1 MKIYFSSFKASFKT
15 FFLIG
20 ISFLIFSNTQAA
32 DNKFCLEEDGFIMPI
47 IEQKCN
53 NIISINEFKHL
64 ITLEQKQRSRDL
76 VSFRK
81 LAEKPIKTE
90 KKIVTVEEAK
100 KITNEIIKKNIYEQK
115 RLERL
120 AILKEKKIKKL
131 KKIAKQRIEY
141 KAKSEAQQKIAKEN
155 KFKRD
160 LKLKNKK
167 LAKVE
172 KKLANKR
179 EKEAKLQFRKAK
191 LEKDKIKREAKL
203 QLRRVKLE
211 QDRINKKEQS
221 DQKKITKVSKTS
233 VKTVKAVIN
242 QDLKVIM
249 FDKKIVKNELFPEID
264 EDITVWKSNGLQYK
278 TVFELDKNS
287 FKEILETN
295 TNLIVILPRDFDS
308 FANSISQNK
317 MSSRVVSGSRQ
328 IPNPEFSR
336 LEMSIRDAE
345 KKSMMAKREAEFYER
360 KLSNPNRQSSG
371 VGWLDILSV
380 VTEGVASATHENT
393 YRSLQNQVTS
403 LIGEYST
410 TPMFLDKEVFSTY
423 AYSVNKIDAEKK
435 AEYDIVLYN
444 NGKFYK
450 NSFNIKDKKSFD
462 IASGIN
468 SRDKNYDNL
477 IKKYST
483 ENDLNQWTSSKFKDV
498 QLSNLLAK
506 LENNSAEEIKSKTA
520 YKLIDSSFVE
530 EKKSFWDKLFTRSSK
545 KESKK
550 IASLSKSNKY
560 EISDN
565 RFESVVIVKTES
577 GLGSGF
583 YVSED
588 EILTNYHVIENSNNI
603 VTIDRNKNRSSAVV
617 IKKDLKRD
625 LALLK
630 TNSKGKSVSFY
641 SGPIKQGSKVEAL
654 GHPKGRKFS
663 LSQGIVSAIRKEVSV
678 YSATDNANVLYIQ
691 TDAAINPGNSGGP
704 LFLEN
709 KVVGVNTQGLSKKKT
724 EGMNFAIH
732 YSEVLKFLK

>member
-221 DQKKITKVSKTS
+221 DQKKITKVSKTP

>member
-1 MKIYFSSFKASFKT
+1 MIANFNSLKILCKILFS
-15 FFLIG
+15 IG
-20 ISFLIFSNTQAA
+20 ISLLIFSNTQAA

-47 IEQKCN
+47 IEQKCK
-53 NIISINEFKHL
+53 NIISINEFKYL
-64 ITLEQKQRSRDL
+64 ITLDQNQRSEDL

-81 LAEKPIKTE
+81 LAKKSIKEE

-100 KITNEIIKKNIYEQK
+100 KVNNEYIKKNNYEQK

-120 AILKEKKIKKL
+120 ADLKEKKIENL
-131 KKIAKQRIEY
+131 KKIAKKKIEF
-141 KAKSEAQQKIAKEN
+141 KVKKKAQQKIAN
-155 KFKRD
+155 DKR
-160 LKLKNKK
+160 LKRNLELKNKK
-167 LAKVE
+167 LARIE
-172 KKLANKR
+172 KNLTDRKK
-179 EKEAKLQFRKAK
+179 KEAKLQLRKAK
-191 LEKDKIKREAKL
+191 LKQDKIKREAKL
-203 QLRRVKLE
+203 QLREVKLE
-211 QDRINKKEQS
+211 QDRINKKKQLK
-221 DQKKITKVSKTS
+221 QKKITKASKTPI
-233 VKTVKAVIN
+233 KTVTPVIN

-249 FDKKIVKNELFPEID
+249 FDKKIVKNELFPSID
-264 EDITVWKSNGLQYK
+264 KDVTTWKSKGLEYN
-278 TVFELDKNS
+278 TVIELDKNK

-308 FANSISQNK
+308 FANNISQNK

-328 IPNPEFSR
+328 VPNPEFSR

-345 KKSMMAKREAEFYER
+345 KKSMMAKREAEFYAA
-360 KLSNPNRQSSG
+360 KLNNPYRQSSG
-371 VGWLDILSV
+371 IGWLDVLAV
-380 VTEGVASATHENT
+380 VTEGTASISYENT
-393 YRSLQNQVTS
+393 YRDLQNEVS
-403 LIGEYST
+403 RLISQYST
-410 TPMFLDKEVFSTY
+410 TPMYLDKEIFSSYT
-423 AYSVNKIDAEKK
+423 YSVNKIDAEKK
-435 AEYDIVLYN
+435 TEYDFVLYN
-444 NGKFYK
+444 NGKFYI
-450 NSFNIKDKKSFD
+450 NSFNIKEKKSFD

-468 SRDKNYDNL
+468 SRDKNYDSL

-483 ENDLNQWTSSKFKDV
+483 ENDLNLWTNNRLKDV

-506 LENNSAEEIKSKTA
+506 LNINSAEEIKSRTA
-520 YKLIDSSFVE
+520 YKIIDSSYVE
-530 EKKSFWDKLFTRSSK
+530 EKKSFWDKLFTSSSE
-545 KESKK
+545 KETKK

-583 YVSED
+583 YVSKD

-603 VTIDRNKNRSSAVV
+603 VTIDKNKNRSSAVV

-691 TDAAINPGNSGGP
+691 TDAAINHGNSGGP

-732 YSEVLKFLK
+732 YSEVLEFLK

>member
-1 MKIYFSSFKASFKT
+1 MIANFNSLKILCKILFS
-15 FFLIG
+15 IG
-20 ISFLIFSNTQAA
+20 ISLLIFSNTQAA

-47 IEQKCN
+47 IEQKCK
-53 NIISINEFKHL
+53 NIVSINEFKYL
-64 ITLEQKQRSRDL
+64 ITLDQNQRSEDL

-81 LAEKPIKTE
+81 LAKKSIKEE

-100 KITNEIIKKNIYEQK
+100 KVNNEYIKKNNYEQK

-120 AILKEKKIKKL
+120 ADLKEKKIENL
-131 KKIAKQRIEY
+131 KKIAKKKIEF
-141 KAKSEAQQKIAKEN
+141 KVKKKAQQKIAN
-155 KFKRD
+155 DKR
-160 LKLKNKK
+160 LKRNLELKNKK
-167 LAKVE
+167 LARIE
-172 KKLANKR
+172 KNLTDRKK
-179 EKEAKLQFRKAK
+179 KEAKLQLRKAK
-191 LEKDKIKREAKL
+191 LKQDKIKREAKL
-203 QLRRVKLE
+203 QLREVKLE
-211 QDRINKKEQS
+211 QDRINKKKQLK
-221 DQKKITKVSKTS
+221 QKKITKASKTPI
-233 VKTVKAVIN
+233 KTVTPVIN

-249 FDKKIVKNELFPEID
+249 FDKKIVKNELFPSID
-264 EDITVWKSNGLQYK
+264 KDVTTWKSKGLEYN
-278 TVFELDKNS
+278 TVIELDKNK

-308 FANSISQNK
+308 FANNISQNK

-328 IPNPEFSR
+328 VPNPEFSR

-345 KKSMMAKREAEFYER
+345 KKSMMAKREAEFYAA
-360 KLSNPNRQSSG
+360 KLNNPYRQSSG
-371 VGWLDILSV
+371 IGWLDVLAV
-380 VTEGVASATHENT
+380 VTEGTASISYENT
-393 YRSLQNQVTS
+393 YRDLQNEVS
-403 LIGEYST
+403 RLISQYST
-410 TPMFLDKEVFSTY
+410 TPMYLDKEIFSSYT
-423 AYSVNKIDAEKK
+423 YSVNKIDAEKK
-435 AEYDIVLYN
+435 TEYDFVLYN
-444 NGKFYK
+444 NGKFYI
-450 NSFNIKDKKSFD
+450 NSFNIKEKKSFD

-468 SRDKNYDNL
+468 SRDKNYDSL

-483 ENDLNQWTSSKFKDV
+483 ENDLNLWTNNRLKDV

-506 LENNSAEEIKSKTA
+506 LNINSAEEIKSRTA
-520 YKLIDSSFVE
+520 YKIIDSSYVE
-530 EKKSFWDKLFTRSSK
+530 EKKSFWDKLFTSSSE
-545 KESKK
+545 KETKK

-583 YVSED
+583 YVSKD

-603 VTIDRNKNRSSAVV
+603 VTIDKNKNRSSAVV

-691 TDAAINPGNSGGP
+691 TDAAINHGNSGGP

-732 YSEVLKFLK
+732 YSEVLEFLK

>member
-1 MKIYFSSFKASFKT
+1 MIANFNSLKILCKILFS
-15 FFLIG
+15 IG
-20 ISFLIFSNTQAA
+20 ISLLIFSNTQAA

-47 IEQKCN
+47 IEQKCK
-53 NIISINEFKHL
+53 NIVSINEFKYL
-64 ITLEQKQRSRDL
+64 ITLDQNQRSEDL

-81 LAEKPIKTE
+81 LAKKSIKEE

-100 KITNEIIKKNIYEQK
+100 KVNNEYIKKNNYEQK

-120 AILKEKKIKKL
+120 ADLKEKKIENL
-131 KKIAKQRIEY
+131 KKIAKKKIEF
-141 KAKSEAQQKIAKEN
+141 KVKKKAQQKIAN
-155 KFKRD
+155 DKR
-160 LKLKNKK
+160 LKRNLELKNKK
-167 LAKVE
+167 LARIE
-172 KKLANKR
+172 KNLTDRKK
-179 EKEAKLQFRKAK
+179 KEAKLQLRKAK
-191 LEKDKIKREAKL
+191 LKQDKIKREAKL
-203 QLRRVKLE
+203 QLREVKLE
-211 QDRINKKEQS
+211 QDRINKKKQLK
-221 DQKKITKVSKTS
+221 QKKITKASKTPI
-233 VKTVKAVIN
+233 KTVTPVIN

-249 FDKKIVKNELFPEID
+249 FDKKIVKNELFPSID
-264 EDITVWKSNGLQYK
+264 KDVTTWKSKGLEYN
-278 TVFELDKNS
+278 TVIELDKNK

-308 FANSISQNK
+308 FANNISQNK

-328 IPNPEFSR
+328 VPNPEFSR

-345 KKSMMAKREAEFYER
+345 KKSMMAKREAEFYAA
-360 KLSNPNRQSSG
+360 KLNNPYRQSSG
-371 VGWLDILSV
+371 IGWLDVLAV
-380 VTEGVASATHENT
+380 VTEGTASISYENT
-393 YRSLQNQVTS
+393 YRDLQNEVS
-403 LIGEYST
+403 RLISQYST
-410 TPMFLDKEVFSTY
+410 TPMYLDKEIFSSYT
-423 AYSVNKIDAEKK
+423 YSVNKIDAEKK
-435 AEYDIVLYN
+435 TEYDFVLYN
-444 NGKFYK
+444 NGKFYI
-450 NSFNIKDKKSFD
+450 NSFNIKEKKSFD

-468 SRDKNYDNL
+468 SRDKNYDSL

-483 ENDLNQWTSSKFKDV
+483 ENDLNLWTNNRLKDV

-506 LENNSAEEIKSKTA
+506 LNINSAEEIKSRTA
-520 YKLIDSSFVE
+520 YKIIDSSYVE
-530 EKKSFWDKLFTRSSK
+530 EKKSFWDKLFTSSSE
-545 KESKK
+545 KETKK

>member
-1 MKIYFSSFKASFKT
+1 
-15 FFLIG
+15 
-20 ISFLIFSNTQAA
+20 
-32 DNKFCLEEDGFIMPI
+32 
-47 IEQKCN
+47 
-53 NIISINEFKHL
+53 
-64 ITLEQKQRSRDL
+64 
-76 VSFRK
+76 
-81 LAEKPIKTE
+81 
-90 KKIVTVEEAK
+90 
-100 KITNEIIKKNIYEQK
+100 
-115 RLERL
+115 
-120 AILKEKKIKKL
+120 
-131 KKIAKQRIEY
+131 
-141 KAKSEAQQKIAKEN
+141 
-155 KFKRD
+155 
-160 LKLKNKK
+160 
-167 LAKVE
+167 
-172 KKLANKR
+172 
-179 EKEAKLQFRKAK
+179 
-191 LEKDKIKREAKL
+191 
-203 QLRRVKLE
+203 
-211 QDRINKKEQS
+211 
-221 DQKKITKVSKTS
+221 
-233 VKTVKAVIN
+233 
-242 QDLKVIM
+242 M

-393 YRSLQNQVTS
+393 YRSLQNKVTS

-520 YKLIDSSFVE
+520 YKLIDSSYVE

>member
-47 IEQKCN
+47 IDQKCN

-221 DQKKITKVSKTS
+221 DQKKITKVSKTP

>member
-167 LAKVE
+167 LAKEE

-221 DQKKITKVSKTS
+221 DQKKITKVSKTP

>member
-1 MKIYFSSFKASFKT
+1 MKANLNSLKQLRKIP
-15 FFLIG
+15 FLLI
-20 ISFLIFSNTQAA
+20 ISFTIFSNTQAA

-100 KITNEIIKKNIYEQK
+100 KVTNEIVKKNIYEQK

-264 EDITVWKSNGLQYK
+264 EDINVWKSNGLQYK

>member
-1 MKIYFSSFKASFKT
+1 MKANLNSLKQLRKIP
-15 FFLIG
+15 FLLI
-20 ISFLIFSNTQAA
+20 ISFTIFSNTQAA

-53 NIISINEFKHL
+53 DIISINEFKHL

-100 KITNEIIKKNIYEQK
+100 KVTNEIIKKNIYEQK

-141 KAKSEAQQKIAKEN
+141 KVKSEAQQKIAKEN

-167 LAKVE
+167 LAKEE

-221 DQKKITKVSKTS
+221 DQKKITKVSKTP

-393 YRSLQNQVTS
+393 YRSLQNKVTS

-520 YKLIDSSFVE
+520 YKLIDSSYVE